1 MGLNSEAPTM
11 TGLITSVLVTVAVA
25 QQPPPPAD
33 GLSALVQEVRAL
45 RQAVEQMLAANVRV
59 QLLMGRL
66 QLQETRILSLGRQS
80 TDIEAQLQSLRQEK
94 DGIAMQQKVFAF
106 MPDRTEDPK
115 EREEAKRQTEALA
128 ERLKE
133 IDARYVALQNE
144 QANIQQTMTTEQN
157 RWGDFNQRLEELE
170 RLLATVRR

>member
-1 MGLNSEAPTM
+1 M
-11 TGLITSVLVTVAVA
+11 TGFITSVLVSVAVLG
-25 QQPPPPAD
+25 QQPAPQAD
-33 GLSALVQEVRAL
+33 SMSALVQELRAL

-66 QLQETRILSLGRQS
+66 QLQETRILSLARQS
-80 TDIEAQLQSLRQEK
+80 TDIEARLTALRQEK
-94 DGIAMQQKVFAF
+94 DGLAMQQKVFAF
-106 MPDRTEDPK
+106 MPDKTEDPK

-133 IDARYVALQNE
+133 IDTRYLALQNE
-144 QANIQQTMTTEQN
+144 QANIQQTIATEQN

-170 RLLATVRR
+170 RLLGAVRR

>member
-1 MGLNSEAPTM
+1 M
-11 TGLITSVLVTVAVA
+11 TGLITSALVSIAILG
-25 QQPPPPAD
+25 QQPAPQAD
-33 GLSALVQEVRAL
+33 STAALVQELRAL
-45 RQAVEQMLAANVRV
+45 RQVVEQMLAANVRV

-80 TDIEAQLQSLRQEK
+80 TDIEARLQSLRQEK

-106 MPDRTEDPK
+106 MPDKTDDPK

-133 IDARYVALQNE
+133 IDARYLALQNE
-144 QANIQQTMTTEQN
+144 QANIQQTMATEQN

-170 RLLATVRR
+170 RLLGAVRR

>member
-1 MGLNSEAPTM
+1 M
-11 TGLITSVLVTVAVA
+11 TGLIASALVSVAVLA
-25 QQPPPPAD
+25 QQPAPQAD
-33 GLSALVQEVRAL
+33 STAALVQELRAL

-80 TDIEAQLQSLRQEK
+80 TDIEARLASLRQEK
-94 DGIAMQQKVFAF
+94 DGLAMQQKVFAF

-115 EREEAKRQTEALA
+115 MREEAKQASEALA
-128 ERLKE
+128 ERMKE
-133 IDARYVALQNE
+133 IDGRYLALQNE
-144 QANIQQTMTTEQN
+144 QASIQQTIAMEQG

-170 RLLATVRR
+170 RLLSTVKR

>member
-1 MGLNSEAPTM
+1 M
-11 TGLITSVLVTVAVA
+11 TGFITSALVSVVLLG
-25 QQPPPPAD
+25 QQPAPQAD
-33 GLSALVQEVRAL
+33 STAALVQELRAL
-45 RQAVEQMLAANVRV
+45 RQAVEQMLAATVRV

-80 TDIEAQLQSLRQEK
+80 TDIEARLAGLRQEK
-94 DGIAMQQKVFAF
+94 DGLAMQQKVFAF

-115 EREEAKRQTEALA
+115 AREEAKQANEALA

-133 IDARYVALQNE
+133 IETRYLALQNE
-144 QANIQQTMTTEQN
+144 QATIQQTIATEQG

-170 RLLATVRR
+170 RLLGAVRR